1 MEETMTIQQD
11 APEANDKKIAA
22 KDEGASAGLA
32 EPIHLRREFGDTW
45 VDSWLGFDVVI
56 PPDAPP
62 EVLAA
67 GEHAARV
74 QADRDRWVH
83 ELHLARPAA
92 RVPLAKRVAELMGT
106 ESPELVKARRALT
119 DHDTDSNI
127 IATDVIPQA
136 DQAVNDAWWR
146 LSAALRA
153 DWGNL
158 QGVAYSK
165 APAMAEIAL
174 RHAEGFLHAASELQ
188 RLEDMHAGV
197 GIVRKVITTGA
208 EQEANFA
215 REERR
220 QTLHSY
226 AGLMDLVHSYREAL
240 KPPPAA
246 EAEPEPVPRAV
257 QNQRRHKGLH
267 PLTGQPVDPFTISD

>member
-1 MEETMTIQQD
+1 MERHTMTIKQD
-11 APEANDKKIAA
+11 ELQERAPG
-22 KDEGASAGLA
+22 EGRTSSAG
-32 EPIHLRREFGDTW
+32 EPIRLHREFGDTW

-62 EVLAA
+62 EVRAA

-83 ELHLARPAA
+83 ELHVARPAA

-136 DQAVNDAWWR
+136 DEAVNDAWWR

-174 RHAEGFLHAASELQ
+174 RHAEGFLQAAHELQ
-188 RLEDMHAGV
+188 RLEDLHAGV
-197 GIVRKVITTGA
+197 GIVRRIPDTPA
-208 EQEANFA
+208 EIESNFA
-215 REERR
+215 REQRR
-220 QTLHSY
+220 QTLRSY
-226 AGLMDLVHSYREAL
+226 EGLADLVHQYRVAL
-240 KPPPAA
+240 TPPPPS
-246 EAEPEPVPRAV
+246 EPEPEPVPIPV
-257 QNQRRHKGLH
+257 QRQRQRQGLH
-267 PLTGQPVDPFTISD
+267 PLTGLPVDPFTISG